1 MTATA
6 NTNNSA
12 SYSNN
17 GSGSANSNQRVEPA
31 WVKNY
36 KKYAEVVKE
45 IKEKMP
51 TARFDSE
58 IYLLDVEHDLVVFR
72 GIVLDESGAIISR
85 QSACG
90 SLSVKG
96 GLEKTESRAMRRAI
110 MVALGYTEGEEEDT
124 HVGGSSNSE
133 GRQGRGSS
141 NNTSSNSKEADIR
154 PTTSNKADT
163 KKTVVKEE
171 EPVTPTVKEQP
182 VTSKPARP
190 AQTTGVAIT
199 GGTTVITSPSRDQQ
213 GELELAAFEVIGRK
227 GREQGSAT
235 PDGLYAIGEEAF
247 RTRLSELTG
256 GMGTSEIA
264 AAMGYPSINEMLAG
278 TKEVLAAEGLELIHY
293 AHGQKLALA
302 LEIIGEWISFKSF
315 STTAK
320 EKVG

>member
-1 MTATA
+1 MITTA
-6 NTNNSA
+6 NA
-12 SYSNN
+12 NN
-17 GSGSANSNQRVEPA
+17 GAGSVNGNQRVEPA

-72 GIVLDESGAIISR
+72 GVVLDESGVIIAR

-90 SLSVKG
+90 RLSSKD

-124 HVGGSSNSE
+124 HVGGNGGNSE

-141 NNTSSNSKEADIR
+141 NNTSPNSKDNNVR
-154 PTTSNKADT
+154 PTTSNQADT
-163 KKTVVKEE
+163 KKGVVKGE

>member
-1 MTATA
+1 MITTA
-6 NTNNSA
+6 NA
-12 SYSNN
+12 NN
-17 GSGSANSNQRVEPA
+17 GAGSVNGNQRVEPA

-72 GIVLDESGAIISR
+72 GVVLDESGVIIAR

-90 SLSVKG
+90 RLSSKD

-124 HVGGSSNSE
+124 HVGGNGSNGGGGNSD

-141 NNTSSNSKEADIR
+141 NNTSPNSKDNNVR
-154 PTTSNKADT
+154 PTTSNQADT
-163 KKTVVKEE
+163 KKGVVKGE